1 MSRLRLYN
9 ELHQHRPQEP
19 SVYLDKLLTR
29 PQRSA
34 HAKFRM
40 GTLPSAIETGRY
52 IGKPEPER
60 LCKSC
65 NCNVIESQLQFLFE
79 CTHHNELRLYHG
91 PTNLIDTEPDL
102 YINKLKYI
110 FNDADKLNRLS
121 DFIITAM
128 RNRVRWKAVLRK
140 PWRLAT
146 LFSHLD
152 I

>member
-1 MSRLRLYN
+1 MPRTFLQIIHEFSIQTYFFMQYPRSTKNRSNNLFIGI
-9 ELHQHRPQEP
+9 LHQGIGVIYVAEIFTWTQGGYPRPCMGENGA
-19 SVYLDKLLTR
+19 KIIT
-29 PQRSA
+29 PQS
-34 HAKFRM
+34 
-40 GTLPSAIETGRY
+40 
-52 IGKPEPER
+52 
-60 LCKSC
+60 
-65 NCNVIESQLQFLFE
+65 
-79 CTHHNELRLYHG
+79 HNELRLYHG

-128 RNRVRWKAVLRK
+128 RNRVRWKAVPRK